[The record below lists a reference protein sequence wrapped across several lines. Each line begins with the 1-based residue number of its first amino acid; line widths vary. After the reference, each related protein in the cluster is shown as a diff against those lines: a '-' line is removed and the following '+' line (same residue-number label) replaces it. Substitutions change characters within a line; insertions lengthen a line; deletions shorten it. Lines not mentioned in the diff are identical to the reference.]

1 MNWNQIKGGWQQ
13 LAGQVRGNWN
23 KLTDEELSTIEA
35 KRDQLIS
42 FLQDNCGYERSQAER
57 ELDKFTQGRTSQSG
71 TLEIDDIPRGRGSMF
86 HAPATYIGFEHS
98 EKELRID

>member
-23 KLTDEELSTIEA
+23 KLTDEELNTIEA

-42 FLQDNCGYERSQAER
+42 FLQENCGYERSQEER
-57 ELDKFTQGRTSQSG
+57 ELDKFTQGRTSHTSTIKIDG
-71 TLEIDDIPRGRGSMF
+71 TEPGRDSMF
-86 HAPATYIGFEHS
+86 RNHATYIGFERNQ
-98 EKELRID
+98 KDLRID